1 MDSLPSTGR
10 MTGAQREELIE
21 QVKQQIAIATAQE
34 LLTVSL
40 SLFISLNVC
49 YLAKCNMVSF
59 ILENF

>member
-34 LLTVSL
+34 LLTVTIFL
-40 SLFISLNVC
+40 VQTIELN
-49 YLAKCNMVSF
+49 
-59 ILENF
+59 